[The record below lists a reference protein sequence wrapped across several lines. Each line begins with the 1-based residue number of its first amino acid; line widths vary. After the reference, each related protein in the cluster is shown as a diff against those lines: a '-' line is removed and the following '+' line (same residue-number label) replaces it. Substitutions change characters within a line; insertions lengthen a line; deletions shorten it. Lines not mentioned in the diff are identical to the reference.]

1 MATIR
6 ITNLKL
12 RTVIGANDW
21 ERNCKQDIIINIKI
35 DFDASTAAHSDDL
48 KDTLDYK
55 ALTKQ
60 IIQMVEASQ
69 FFLLEK
75 LAKKILTIVMNN
87 PLVEKVKV
95 RVDKPLALRF
105 TDSVSVELE
114 DKKRS

>member
-12 RTVIGANDW
+12 KTIIGVNDW
-21 ERNCKQDIIINIKI
+21 ERHTKQKIIINIKI
-35 DFDASTAAHSDDL
+35 DFNAAKASRSDNI

-55 ALTKQ
+55 ALTKK
-60 IIQMVEASQ
+60 IIKTVESSQ

-75 LAKKILTIVMNN
+75 LAQTILNLVLES
-87 PLVEKVKV
+87 PLVKEAHV

-105 TDSVSVELE
+105 ADSVSVEVS
-114 DKKRS
+114 KKR